1 MKKLIIEMMLDFAKD
16 YNPQLLNE
24 LNQNNKIQVL
34 NTMVYIAIYQ
44 KFAQSHIYEPEK
56 IREYFEFD
64 EQEFY
69 SFNIS
74 CFWLKKF
81 KIIDEEHEWIIELL
95 PIDKTYI
102 YTIVIDRN
110 DIGNS
115 TIEIFTLADDTAL
128 SSSERSLT
136 FMPKQIPN
144 LIVESVKPKP
154 TILAKPKNRNRII
167 KKKNDNLDFDR

>member
-1 MKKLIIEMMLDFAKD
+1 MLDFAND
-16 YNPQLLNE
+16 YDTRILKNLNPR
-24 LNQNNKIQVL
+24 NKIQVL
-34 NTMVYIAIYQ
+34 NTLVYLVIYQ

-56 IREYFEFD
+56 IKEYFDFD
-64 EQEFY
+64 DYEFY
-69 SFNIS
+69 CLNVSFS
-74 CFWLKKF
+74 WLKKF

-110 DIGNS
+110 EIGNS

-128 SSSERSLT
+128 SSSERSFT
-136 FMPKQIPN
+136 FKPRQIPDLLAEN
-144 LIVESVKPKP
+144 TKPKP

-167 KKKNDNLDFDR
+167 KKKNNDLDFDR